1 MSQRSKCDATV
12 QVDETGLRVTRFDFP
27 PGSETGWHR
36 HAADYVVI
44 PLNGGTLTVEDSGG
58 ASSYPIRTG
67 ESYAR
72 PAGVEHNIAN
82 DTDRDISFVEVE
94 ILDRRG

>member
-1 MSQRSKCDATV
+1 MRQRSKVNATV
-12 QVDETGLRVTRFDFP
+12 QVDEAALRVTRFDFP

-36 HAADYVVI
+36 HAADYVVV
-44 PLNGGTLTVEDSGG
+44 PLRGGTLTVEDSSG
-58 ASSYPIRTG
+58 ASTYPIETG
-67 ESYAR
+67 QSYAR

-82 DTDRDISFVEVE
+82 DTDEEISFVEVE